1 MSAMKI
7 YACQCPHCQ
16 QETFHE
22 DKRLHHQMNLFL
34 SRLDEQQRR
43 WYVAMESN
51 RMDAGGTL
59 LLSQITG
66 MDVKTIRRGRH
77 ELETDLG
84 DRPSERI
91 RLPGGGQPPVEKKVQ
106 R

>member
-7 YACQCPHCQ
+7 YTCQCPHCQ
-16 QETFHE
+16 QETFPQE
-22 DKRLHHQMNLFL
+22 KVLHHQMNLFL

-43 WYVAMESN
+43 WYAAMESN
-51 RMDAGGTL
+51 RIGTGGDQ

-66 MDVKTIRRGRH
+66 MDVKTIRRGRQ
-77 ELETDLG
+77 ELETDLV

-91 RLPGGGQPPVEKKVQ
+91 RLPGGGQPSVEKKVQ

>member
-7 YACQCPHCQ
+7 YACQCSHCQ
-16 QETFHE
+16 QETFPQE
-22 DKRLHHQMNLFL
+22 KVLHHQMNLFL

-43 WYVAMESN
+43 WYAAMESN
-51 RMDAGGTL
+51 RIGTGGDL

-77 ELETDLG
+77 ELETDLV
-84 DRPSERI
+84 ST
-91 RLPGGGQPPVEKKVQ
+91 
-106 R
+106 